1 MKRKPTIDPEQLAAD
16 FSDSDPDVLER
27 RGQIR
32 VQERQDWREAHRVGR
47 EHDAFIVKMVALG
60 SAALLAAWGITNY
73 NRAHSPEP
81 ARGPTVPAHV
91 SNETP

>member
-32 VQERQDWREAHRVGR
+32 AQERQDWREAHRIGR
-47 EHDAFIVKMVALG
+47 EQDAFVVKVVALG
-60 SAALLAAWGITNY
+60 SAALLAGWGITNY

-81 ARGPTVPAHV
+81 VHGPAVPAQV
-91 SNETP
+91 SSGTP